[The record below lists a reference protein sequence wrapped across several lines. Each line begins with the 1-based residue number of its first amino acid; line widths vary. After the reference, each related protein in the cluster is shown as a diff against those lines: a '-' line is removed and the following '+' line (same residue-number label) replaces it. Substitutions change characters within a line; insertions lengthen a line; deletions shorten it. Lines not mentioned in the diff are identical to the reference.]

1 MPDIEYCAQK
11 RILTVFLSGE
21 LDHHSTRPVREQT
34 DLAIAKRRPALL
46 VLDFSR
52 VTFMDSSGIGLIM
65 GRYRLI
71 SDFGG
76 DILVANPPEGI
87 LKLLKLGSVEKI
99 VRIVYTAHS
108 AAAKE

>member
-1 MPDIEYCAQK
+1 MTDIEYCAPK

-21 LDHHSTRPVREQT
+21 LDHHTSRSIREQV
-34 DLAIAKRRPALL
+34 DIAITKHRPALL

-87 LKLLKLGSVEKI
+87 LKLLKLGSVERI